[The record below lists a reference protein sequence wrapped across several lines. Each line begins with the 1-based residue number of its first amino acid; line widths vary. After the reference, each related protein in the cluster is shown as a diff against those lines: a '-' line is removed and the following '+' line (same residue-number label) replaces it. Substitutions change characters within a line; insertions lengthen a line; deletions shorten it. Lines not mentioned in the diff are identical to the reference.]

1 MLQRTEQSLVELSSR
16 KLPIIAQ
23 GLAMT
28 LDGILKKTASSSSGD
43 ASPDVQQPLV
53 SVLSLLVNCL
63 RYQWDHIKSE
73 YQNVEGLDETEQ
85 IRLKEKEET
94 ILPPSLD
101 EHLARDLLRM
111 VVIIFKIPNASVAL
125 QRVAGRCL
133 FQLSATNYDAV
144 ISLVSFSS
152 ATTNEEELATQ
163 FQLMEYLNLNSRRL
177 AELLQKMNQV
187 VPLLKK
193 DAQRFGVAKVLRTAI
208 WNWIDNYPMEFVSLC
223 QSGHR
228 LPGGP
233 EVLFDVFDGWASKH
247 AGRRLNYWPLQTM
260 LLILCPDIM
269 LKVSLNDKKKPKDAK
284 LKEKFLDNLKK
295 SLKSNKLVDVSVV
308 CYVDICKASTYV
320 NKGDMSALRFIVPAI
335 ETELKDRVFNP
346 SQLFKGADG
355 NVDRGLMVDCLV
367 ALFRLSH
374 RKVMASLFQDCLKPE
389 SPALFRM
396 VLVEC
401 LLRIAR
407 EGSNLP
413 WNPTISD
420 VYKSHSGS
428 LRDLYNMYAKNI
440 SRDYNTLSVASDKK
454 SQKQLEVL
462 HFEVEILTKLT
473 RLFHVNP
480 SLPLFPGK
488 QNGLARNIDSTRSVL
503 VGLASCVAQFELAEL
518 SERAQETLL
527 ELHQPENIERWCQDK
542 QTPIQ
547 GFWEIALAV
556 DIHLATVLIENKN
569 LTVEQIQRLVTLLEE
584 IHTQR
589 NRFLDDYKEQAL
601 PDASTRDLQS
611 LSSSQLESALLVHL
625 NSGKVEVCSTCAR
638 VFGLLVQQVQ
648 IINLHLQGL
657 PEDNANTIVCNL
669 QVYRELS
676 VAAVSATGRKAQQ
689 KAIGAIL
696 RRMDRKT
703 SGTYGG
709 WLEVRERW
717 HAVTEYLLA
726 SSEEEG
732 GAQIPSSSRANKG
745 KRPVVS
751 PPTTRGKDQSEV
763 VQEWTN
769 CSGFLCALSG
779 VTINQE
785 TTEQVVVKGKV
796 TEERKVS
803 VLESFMS
810 HLLDL
815 VVSDVVTVRET
826 VKMLIGSAL
835 SPAAY
840 STLFRQLH
848 GNVRS
853 FFGAAGQVKFTAQ
866 STLFVDQAI
875 SIVKL
880 ILELEAST
888 PDDYT
893 MLTDFE
899 ELLLDLLKFVRQL
912 VPSLSTLNSKS
923 RFCGLLEAMMN
934 RRQYLHIRNEFPFRN
949 AIIENVMEWT
959 TEFTQGDS
967 AETSDAAQMQRK
979 SKDLDLHCLRATRS
993 LLVGLALP
1001 GDDDEAKSKQF
1012 SKYFTF
1018 LTRLLTR
1025 CKKSPSS
1032 VLPQVAEVTVQCLS
1046 NLVSANI
1053 EHGLEYFVDMGYHDD
1068 TETRSAFLKVLTNI
1082 LKQGAEFEDAGES
1095 KDKYDKLL
1103 DMLREPGLPLVLALC
1118 DAVQITEADELS
1130 QILVR
1135 LFEAHDQV
1143 MELLKCSI
1151 DAEVGKT
1158 DSPNTLFRR
1167 NSMVTKLLAAFGKF
1181 VGRDYLKATLGPVLN
1196 RMVGEKNVS
1205 YELDASKLVSPEPT
1219 ERELNEANEKVAE
1232 NLKRVRQ
1239 ISEEFLASINGSVDS
1254 APLPFRH
1261 VCNYLKNAVASKFP
1275 GHEHTAVGGFIFLRF
1290 LCPAIVAPDGFG
1302 LVSGTLSR
1310 DLRRGLV
1317 LVTKTLQ
1324 NLANKVKFVKEPYM
1338 FPMNPFIDAHLD
1350 EVLVLY
1356 DRLAA
1361 MPEGSS
1367 EQETT
1372 SMNLHASDEQREDDI
1387 GRLHYHLSR
1396 SQEKVA
1402 RLLKQSHVRPEFNGR
1417 IANSDE
1423 AAQLCDRFQT
1433 LVQQLGAPPERQAK
1447 PGAQGQSMRGTNVYY
1462 EHYMQKMQNRN
1473 TDAIKEKNIIFQHGR
1488 TKEQQNVVYFIA
1500 RNYRQNVDDSEL
1512 VIYHCFKVLQNHFN
1526 KPWHLVIDAT
1536 LFGPENQVSL
1546 PIVARVAKLFPTF
1559 ASENLKRVYF
1569 VHPNDW
1575 FKKYTK
1581 RVISRFV
1588 SSQLAKRFVF
1598 TTPSGL
1604 AEFIPES
1611 SIGLPSSTLSVE
1623 KDVVAT
1629 FSPVY
1634 RFTSQYNK
1642 KEVTLRLTTD
1652 LLQMVS
1658 KKTYPVLGSQ
1668 AHLHDLIHISK
1679 LYEIDH
1685 AGDEVE
1691 FTIKYHW
1698 NGQRALVLRS
1708 PNFKQI
1714 IQQIKASKDRF
1725 ELSRPSQA
1733 KTGKTFR
1740 PSDVRGTLLNMSL
1753 LNLSSSNI
1761 SLREAAYNLLVA
1773 ISQSFNFSV
1782 RRQLHEAN
1790 GMHLP
1795 RNNTHF
1801 VVRISR
1807 QLAVTEKRLTL
1818 EFVLESLRGINKTDR
1833 LGMHRCLDYVMPW
1846 LANLALFHRVSS
1858 EPDSKELADKTR
1870 QVVLSL
1876 ITLSIREAAQL
1887 GPALLEKVWK
1897 PIGRV
1902 HSLLGLVLECIVTS
1916 TGDPNQGLGTGAME
1930 TLEDMTVAVASQNPQ
1945 LVAGKLVARLVS
1957 LIVGTAQNP
1966 KSSLER
1972 HDAWPAIAVILRLLL
1987 MLAFEDL
1994 ITVQQFLPDVLHAIM
2009 MVFSTGDYQ
2018 VRASVHGLVMNLVHS
2033 LYTSLVSASGVEGTT
2048 DQERDRL
2055 QKLAMHLQ
2063 DFDQPKFRLLF
2074 GIGAMKQAGSSVTL
2088 GVSRDKGKADAA
2100 AAAENSGGGGAPIQH
2115 VESVAKS
2122 LLAVLT
2128 SASPGSSCVGTRH
2141 HTRWLSLTTAAAFT
2155 NNIALQPRAIVTLG
2169 VICRSEQLVTE
2180 DLFLQVLSLLKYAL
2194 RRMLTTNMGDLPVS
2208 IILCLTRLFE
2218 HLPET
2223 SRYFTRMFWIAVTLL
2238 QINDV
2243 RVFSAALGLVEVILK
2258 TLDDH
2263 GLLNEGVETYL
2274 MRTRAGDLEPTLT
2287 KLDQISG
2294 ISFDTSFSFA
2304 LSGHLLKG
2312 LRHSA
2317 TKAAT
2322 TRLLTTLVDLGA
2334 VRSVGPSML
2343 GYLAALLPV
2352 RGDDSGLRQILA
2364 IGDEGAHQWLFNE
2377 NMVTDKRH
2385 AALLFSFL
2393 VTILKNSEFE
2403 HEQLFI
2409 YETLRAGVQ
2418 ASPEA
2423 FPVVYE
2429 VLIRKMSVVILSS
2442 QNKDI
2447 IENVLAIMK
2456 SMFSYAIPSAERLD
2470 KYYLTKIGFQ
2480 GLTEADSFLEK
2491 VSDAQKQK
2499 QGEQKRSAIT
2509 RIACSLLTS

>member
-1 MLQRTEQSLVELSSR
+1 
-16 KLPIIAQ
+16 
-23 GLAMT
+23 
-28 LDGILKKTASSSSGD
+28 
-43 ASPDVQQPLV
+43 
-53 SVLSLLVNCL
+53 
-63 RYQWDHIKSE
+63 
-73 YQNVEGLDETEQ
+73 
-85 IRLKEKEET
+85 
-94 ILPPSLD
+94 
-101 EHLARDLLRM
+101 
-111 VVIIFKIPNASVAL
+111 
-125 QRVAGRCL
+125 
-133 FQLSATNYDAV
+133 
-144 ISLVSFSS
+144 
-152 ATTNEEELATQ
+152 
-163 FQLMEYLNLNSRRL
+163 
-177 AELLQKMNQV
+177 
-187 VPLLKK
+187 
-193 DAQRFGVAKVLRTAI
+193 
-208 WNWIDNYPMEFVSLC
+208 
-223 QSGHR
+223 
-228 LPGGP
+228 
-233 EVLFDVFDGWASKH
+233 
-247 AGRRLNYWPLQTM
+247 
-260 LLILCPDIM
+260 
-269 LKVSLNDKKKPKDAK
+269 
-284 LKEKFLDNLKK
+284 
-295 SLKSNKLVDVSVV
+295 
-308 CYVDICKASTYV
+308 
-320 NKGDMSALRFIVPAI
+320 
-335 ETELKDRVFNP
+335 
-346 SQLFKGADG
+346 
-355 NVDRGLMVDCLV
+355 
-367 ALFRLSH
+367 
-374 RKVMASLFQDCLKPE
+374 MASLFQDCLKPE
-389 SPALFRM
+389 SPPLFRM

-420 VYKSHSGS
+420 VYNSHSGS
-428 LRDLYNMYAKNI
+428 LRDLFNMYSKNI
-440 SRDYNTLSVASDKK
+440 ARDYNTLSIATDKK
-454 SQKQLEVL
+454 SQKQLDIL
-462 HFEVEILTKLT
+462 NFEVEILTKLT

-480 SLPLFPGK
+480 SLPLYPGK

-503 VGLASCVAQFELAEL
+503 VGLASCVAQFELTEL
-518 SERAQETLL
+518 SERAQDTLL

-556 DIHLATVLIENKN
+556 DIHLAKVLVGSKN

-589 NRFLDDYKEQAL
+589 NCFLDDYKEKAL
-601 PDASTRDLQS
+601 PDASIKDLQS
-611 LSSSQLESALLVHL
+611 LSSSQLEMALLIHL
-625 NSGKVEVCSTCAR
+625 SSAKVEVCSTCAR
-638 VFGLLVQQVQ
+638 VFGLLVTQAQ
-648 IINLHLQGL
+648 IINLHLQEL

-689 KAIGAIL
+689 KAIWAIL

-703 SGTYGG
+703 PGTYGG
-709 WLEVRERW
+709 WLDVRERW
-717 HAVTEYLLA
+717 HTVTEYLLA

-732 GAQIPSSSRANKG
+732 GAPVPSSSRAGKS
-745 KRPVVS
+745 KRPVVA
-751 PPTTRGKDQSEV
+751 PPTTRGKDQGEV

-785 TTEQVVVKGKV
+785 TTQQVVVKGKV
-796 TEERKVS
+796 TEERKVP

-848 GNVRS
+848 ANVRS

-880 ILELEAST
+880 ILELEGST

-899 ELLLDLLKFVRQL
+899 DLLLDLLKFVRQL

-959 TEFTQGDS
+959 TEFTQGGR
-967 AETSDAAQMQRK
+967 AEASDAAQMQRK
-979 SKDLDLHCLRATRS
+979 SKELDLHCLRATRS

-1001 GDDDEAKSKQF
+1001 GADDVAKSKQF

-1046 NLVSANI
+1046 NVVSANI
-1053 EHGLEYFVDMGYHDD
+1053 EHGLEYFVNMGYHDD

-1095 KDKYDKLL
+1095 KDKYDKLV
-1103 DMLREPGLPLVLALC
+1103 DMLRERGLPLVLALC

-1135 LFEAHDQV
+1135 LFDAHDQV
-1143 MELLKCSI
+1143 MDLLKCSI

-1205 YELDASKLVSPEPT
+1205 YELDASKLLSMEPT
-1219 ERELNEANEKVAE
+1219 ERETKEVADKVAD
-1232 NLKRVRQ
+1232 NLMRVRQ
-1239 ISEEFLASINGSVDS
+1239 TSEEFLASINGSVDN

-1261 VCNYLKNAVASKFP
+1261 VCHYLKNAVATKFP

-1350 EVLVLY
+1350 EVLQLY
-1356 DRLAA
+1356 DRLSAL
-1361 MPEGSS
+1361 PEGT

-1372 SMNLHASDEQREDDI
+1372 SMQVHTSDEQREDDV

-1417 IANSDE
+1417 IGDEAE

-1447 PGAQGQSMRGTNVYY
+1447 PGAQRAQSMRGTNVYY
-1462 EHYMQKMQNRN
+1462 ERYMQLMQNKN
-1473 TDAIKEKNIIFQHGR
+1473 TDAIKERNIIFQHGR
-1488 TKEQQNVVYFIA
+1488 TKEQQTVIYFIA

-1512 VIYHCFKVLQNHFN
+1512 MIYHCLKVLQNHFN
-1526 KPWHLVIDAT
+1526 KPWHLVIDTT

-1598 TTPSGL
+1598 TTSSGL
-1604 AEFIPES
+1604 TEFIPEG

-1642 KEVTLRLTTD
+1642 KEVTLSLTTD

-1668 AHLHDLIHISK
+1668 AQLHDLIHISK

-1685 AGDEVE
+1685 AGEEAE
-1691 FTIKYHW
+1691 FTIKYNW

-1714 IQQIKASKDRF
+1714 IQQIKASKDRY

-1818 EFVLESLRGINKTDR
+1818 EFMLESLRGINKTDR

-1846 LANLALFHRVSS
+1846 LANLALFHPVSS
-1858 EPDSKELADKTR
+1858 LPESKELAGKTR

-1916 TGDPNQGLGTGAME
+1916 TGDPNQGLGTRAME
-1930 TLEDMTVAVASQNPQ
+1930 TLEDMTVTVASQNPQ
-1945 LVAGKLVARLVS
+1945 LVAGKLVARLVN
-1957 LIVGTAQNP
+1957 LIAGTAQNP

-1972 HDAWPAIAVILRLLL
+1972 HEAWSAIAVILRLLL

-2033 LYTSLVSASGVEGTT
+2033 LYTSLVSASGAEGTT

-2074 GIGAMKQAGSSVTL
+2074 GIGAMKQASSSVKL
-2088 GVSRDKGKADAA
+2088 GGSREGKGAA
-2100 AAAENSGGGGAPIQH
+2100 AASQKGGAAPIQH

-2122 LLAVLT
+2122 LMAVLT

-2218 HLPET
+2218 HLPES

-2263 GLLNEGVETYL
+2263 DLLNEGVNTYL
-2274 MRTRAGDLEPTLT
+2274 MRTRAGDLEPMLT

-2322 TRLLTTLVDLGA
+2322 TRLLSTLVDLGA

-2343 GYLAALLPV
+2343 GYLVALLPV

-2429 VLIRKMSVVILSS
+2429 VLIRKMSAVILTS

-2456 SMFSYAIPSAERLD
+2456 SMFSYTIPSAERLD

-2491 VSDAQKQK
+2491 VSDPQKQK